1 MAHLGKSLS
10 ARYFAEWRIVF
21 MTFARRHPFTSPLY
35 ATAAKRLSHVPT
47 TPAFFS
53 QCTVLMARMHAN
65 KHKRKRKNV
74 RVKDSRNIGP
84 VTSPC
89 TLLMLLK
96 I

>member
-1 MAHLGKSLS
+1 
-10 ARYFAEWRIVF
+10 
-21 MTFARRHPFTSPLY
+21 
-35 ATAAKRLSHVPT
+35 
-47 TPAFFS
+47 
-53 QCTVLMARMHAN
+53 MARMHAN